1 LGNNRLGL
9 MGEYND
15 ALDEIRTGIYR
26 LLEFE
31 EEDFSEKKSLAK
43 REVQFM
49 INDLRIKIENL

>member
-1 LGNNRLGL
+1 

-15 ALDEIRTGIYR
+15 ALDDIRMGVYR
-26 LLEFE
+26 LLELE
-31 EEDFSEKKSLAK
+31 AENFSEKKSLAK

>member
-1 LGNNRLGL
+1 
-9 MGEYND
+9 MGEFND
-15 ALDEIRTGIYR
+15 SLDDVRMGIYR

>member
-1 LGNNRLGL
+1 

-15 ALDEIRTGIYR
+15 ELDDIRMGVYK

-31 EEDFSEKKSLAK
+31 AEDFSEKKNLAK

-49 INDLRIKIENL
+49 INDLRIKIDNL